1 MEYRS
6 LKINEPTNLL
16 KARTL
21 VALAILASLL
31 SVAKF
36 NHCADTGWATPDQ
49 YVHACYSDLPAL
61 FEARGLSTQ
70 QWPFASDDNSVEYPV
85 LTAMVMYATS
95 FAANSPVSYFN
106 INIFFLIL
114 LFIATAIVVRKIRPE
129 FAYLVPIAPAMVASL
144 FINWDLWAIATM
156 MLAIYWF
163 DQKQYL
169 SSAVLL
175 GVSISTK
182 FLPIFLLIPIV
193 FIFWRE
199 NKIKEAIKYAA
210 VTFGIWC
217 AINLPFALTTPT
229 GWWRFYKLNLER
241 GPDWG
246 SFWLALQ
253 QLGINS
259 TNLNY
264 LSILLLLIALTTVAI
279 LLFEI
284 KYTPSLAS
292 VAFFVLASVMLASK
306 VYSPQYVLWLTPLAV
321 IALTNKKDLHA
332 FWVWQATEVIYHIA
346 IWQHIALVTDAKFGL
361 GPTPYAVLTLLRIAG
376 TIYLMAVLA
385 RRALQ
390 ARNTHSRLLDLLFEG
405 SKAYP

>member
-1 MEYRS
+1 MS
-6 LKINEPTNLL
+6 QSNLL
-16 KARTL
+16 KTRFL
-21 VALAILASLL
+21 VVLAILAALL

-36 NHCADTGWATPDQ
+36 SHCANTGWASPDQ

-61 FEARGLSTQ
+61 FEARGLSTN
-70 QWPFASDDNSVEYPV
+70 QWPFASDENSVEYPV
-85 LTAMVMYATS
+85 ITAMVMYVTS

-114 LFIATAIVVRKIRPE
+114 LFIATVLVVRKIRPE
-129 FAYLVPIAPAMVASL
+129 FAYLVPIAPAMIASL

-163 DQKQYL
+163 DRKQFLY
-169 SSAVLL
+169 SALAM

-199 NKIKEAIKYAA
+199 NKIKEAIKYLAII
-210 VTFGIWC
+210 FGTWL
-217 AINLPFALTTPT
+217 AINLPFALTTPK
-229 GWWRFYKLNLER
+229 GWWRFYKLNLDR

-246 SFWLALQ
+246 SLWLALQ
-253 QLGINS
+253 QLGINF

-264 LSILLLLIALTTVAI
+264 LSILLLLIALTTIAI

-292 VAFFVLASVMLASK
+292 VAFFVIAAVMLASK

-332 FWVWQATEVIYHIA
+332 FWLWQTTELIYHIA
-346 IWQHIALVTDAKFGL
+346 IWQHLAQVTDAKFGL
-361 GPTPYAVLTLLRIAG
+361 APTPFAILTLLRIGG

>member
-1 MEYRS
+1 MS
-6 LKINEPTNLL
+6 QSNLL
-16 KARTL
+16 KTRIL
-21 VALAILASLL
+21 VVLAILAALL

-36 NHCADTGWATPDQ
+36 SHCANTGWATPDQ

-61 FEARGLSTQ
+61 FEARGLSTNE
-70 QWPFASDDNSVEYPV
+70 WPFASDDNSVEYPV
-85 LTAMVMYATS
+85 ITAMVMYATS

-114 LFIATAIVVRKIRPE
+114 LFIATVLVVRKIRPE
-129 FAYLVPIAPAMVASL
+129 FAYLVPVAPAMIASL
-144 FINWDLWAIATM
+144 FINWDLWAIASM
-156 MLAIYWF
+156 MIAIYWF
-163 DQKQYL
+163 DRKQYL
-169 SSAVLL
+169 ASSVLL
-175 GVSISTK
+175 GISISTK

-193 FIFWRE
+193 FIFWRDA
-199 NKIKEAIKYAA
+199 KMKEAIKYLAI
-210 VTFGIWC
+210 TFGIWL

-229 GWWRFYKLNLER
+229 GWWRFYKLNLDR

-253 QLGINS
+253 QLGINL

-264 LSILLLLIALTTVAI
+264 LSVLLLLIALTTIAI
-279 LLFEI
+279 LLFEL

-292 VAFFVLASVMLASK
+292 VAFFVIASVMLASK

-321 IALTNKKDLHA
+321 IALTNSKDLHA
-332 FWVWQATEVIYHIA
+332 FWLWQTTEIIYHIA
-346 IWQHIALVTDAKFGL
+346 IWQHLAQVTDAKFGL
-361 GPTPYAVLTLLRIAG
+361 GPTPFAILTLLRIAG

-390 ARNTHSRLLDLLFEG
+390 ARNTHSKLLDLLFEG

>member
-1 MEYRS
+1 MKVRV
-6 LKINEPTNLL
+6 
-16 KARTL
+16 L
-21 VALAILASLL
+21 VALAILAALL

-36 NHCADTGWATPDQ
+36 SHCANTGWATPDQ

-61 FEARGLSTQ
+61 FEARGLSTS

-85 LTAMVMYATS
+85 ITAMVMYVTS

-114 LFIATAIVVRKIRPE
+114 LFIGTVILVRKIRPE
-129 FAYLVPIAPAMVASL
+129 FAYLVPVAPAMIASL
-144 FINWDLWAIATM
+144 FINWDLWAIASM

-163 DQKQYL
+163 DRKQYL
-169 SSAVLL
+169 PSAVLL
-175 GVSISTK
+175 GISVSTK

-199 NKIKEAIKYAA
+199 AKIKEAIKYVAI
-210 VTFGIWC
+210 TFGIWF
-217 AINLPFALTTPT
+217 AINLPFAVTTPT
-229 GWWRFYKLNLER
+229 GWWRFYKLNLDR

-253 QLGINS
+253 QLGVNL

-264 LSILLLLIALTTVAI
+264 LSILLLLIALTSIAI
-279 LLFEI
+279 LLFEL

-292 VAFFVLASVMLASK
+292 VAFFVIASVMLASK

-321 IALTNKKDLHA
+321 IALTNTKDLHA
-332 FWVWQATEVIYHIA
+332 FWVWQTTETIYHIA
-346 IWQHIALVTDAKFGL
+346 IWQHLAQVTDAKFGL
-361 GPTPYAVLTLLRIAG
+361 GPTPFAILTLLRIAG

-390 ARNTHSRLLDLLFEG
+390 ARNTHSKLLDLLFEG

>member
-1 MEYRS
+1 M
-6 LKINEPTNLL
+6 KV
-16 KARTL
+16 RTF

-36 NHCADTGWATPDQ
+36 SHCANTGWATPDQ

-61 FEARGLSTQ
+61 FEARGLSTN

-85 LTAMVMYATS
+85 ITAMVMYVTS

-114 LFIATAIVVRKIRPE
+114 LFIATVLIVRKIRPE
-129 FAYLVPIAPAMVASL
+129 FAYLVPVAPAMIASL

-163 DQKQYL
+163 DRKQFTY
-169 SSAVLL
+169 SALL
-175 GVSISTK
+175 MGLSISTK

-199 NKIKEAIKYAA
+199 NKIKEAIKYIAIA
-210 VTFGIWC
+210 FGTWL
-217 AINLPFALTTPT
+217 AINLPFAVTTPT

-253 QLGINS
+253 QLGINL

-264 LSILLLLIALTTVAI
+264 LSILLLLIALTTIAI

-284 KYTPSLAS
+284 KYTPTLAS
-292 VAFFVLASVMLASK
+292 VSFFVLASVMLASK
-306 VYSPQYVLWLTPLAV
+306 VYSPQYVLWLAPLAV

-332 FWVWQATEVIYHIA
+332 FWVWQATELIYHIA
-346 IWQHIALVTDAKFGL
+346 IWQHLAQVTDAKFGL
-361 GPTPYAVLTLLRIAG
+361 GPTPFAILTLVRIGG

>member
-1 MEYRS
+1 MNQS
-6 LKINEPTNLL
+6 NLL
-16 KARTL
+16 KGRAL
-21 VALAILASLL
+21 IALAILASLL

-36 NHCADTGWATPDQ
+36 SHCANTGWVTPDQ
-49 YVHACYSDLPAL
+49 YIHACYSDLPAL
-61 FEARGLSTQ
+61 FEARGLSTN

-85 LTAMVMYATS
+85 ITAMVMYVTS

-114 LFIATAIVVRKIRPE
+114 LFIATVIVVRKIRPE
-129 FAYLVPIAPAMVASL
+129 FAYLVPVAPAMIASL

-163 DQKQYL
+163 DRKQFLY
-169 SSAVLL
+169 SALL
-175 GVSISTK
+175 MGVSISTK

-199 NKIKEAIKYAA
+199 KKIKEAIKYIAI
-210 VTFGIWC
+210 TFGIWL
-217 AINLPFALTTPT
+217 AINLPFAVTTPT
-229 GWWRFYKLNLER
+229 GWWRFYKLNLDR

-246 SFWLALQ
+246 SIWLALQ
-253 QLGINS
+253 QLGINF

-264 LSILLLLIALTTVAI
+264 LSILLLLIALTTIAI
-279 LLFEI
+279 LLFEL
-284 KYTPSLAS
+284 KYTPTLAS

-332 FWVWQATEVIYHIA
+332 FWLWQATEMIYHIA
-346 IWQHIALVTDAKFGL
+346 IWQHLAQVTDAKYGL
-361 GPTPYAVLTLLRIAG
+361 GPTPFAILTLLRIGG

>member
-1 MEYRS
+1 M
-6 LKINEPTNLL
+6 KIRVLI
-16 KARTL
+16 
-21 VALAILASLL
+21 ALTILASLL

-36 NHCADTGWATPDQ
+36 SHCANTGWATPDQ

-61 FEARGLSTQ
+61 FEARGLSTN
-70 QWPFASDDNSVEYPV
+70 QWPFASNDNSVEYPV
-85 LTAMVMYATS
+85 FTAMVMYVTS
-95 FAANSPVSYFN
+95 FAANSPLSYFN

-114 LFIATAIVVRKIRPE
+114 LFIATVLVVRKIRPE
-129 FAYLVPIAPAMVASL
+129 FTYLVPVAPAMIASL

-163 DQKQYL
+163 DRKQSLY
-169 SSAVLL
+169 SALLL

-182 FLPIFLLIPIV
+182 FLPIFLLIPIL

-199 NKIKEAIKYAA
+199 NKVKEAFKYVAIVFA
-210 VTFGIWC
+210 TCLV
-217 AINLPFALTTPT
+217 INLPFALTTPT

-246 SFWLALQ
+246 SIWLALQ
-253 QLGINS
+253 QLGINF

-264 LSILLLLIALTTVAI
+264 LSILLLLIALTTIAI

-332 FWVWQATEVIYHIA
+332 FWLWQATEIIYHIA
-346 IWQHIALVTDAKFGL
+346 IWQHLAQVTDATFGL
-361 GPTPYAVLTLLRIAG
+361 GPTPFALLTLLRIAG
-376 TIYLMAVLA
+376 TLYLLAILA

-390 ARNTHSRLLDLLFEG
+390 ARNTHSKLLDLLFEG

>member
-1 MEYRS
+1 MGQS
-6 LKINEPTNLL
+6 NLL
-16 KARTL
+16 KGRVL
-21 VALAILASLL
+21 IALAILASLL

-36 NHCADTGWATPDQ
+36 SHCANTGWATPDQ

-61 FEARGLSTQ
+61 FEARGLSTN

-85 LTAMVMYATS
+85 ITAMVMYVTS

-114 LFIATAIVVRKIRPE
+114 LFIATVLVVRKIRPE
-129 FAYLVPIAPAMVASL
+129 FAYLVPVAPAMIASL
-144 FINWDLWAIATM
+144 FINWDLWAIASM

-163 DQKQYL
+163 DRKQYL

-175 GVSISTK
+175 GLSISTK

-199 NKIKEAIKYAA
+199 NKIKEAIKYLAI
-210 VTFGIWC
+210 TFGTWLL
-217 AINLPFALTTPT
+217 INLPFAVTTPT
-229 GWWRFYKLNLER
+229 GWWRFYKLNLDR

-246 SFWLALQ
+246 SIWLALQ
-253 QLGINS
+253 QLGINF
-259 TNLNY
+259 TNLNW
-264 LSILLLLIALTTVAI
+264 LSILLLLIALTTIAI

-292 VAFFVLASVMLASK
+292 VAFFVIAAVMLASK

-321 IALTNKKDLHA
+321 IALTNTKDLHA
-332 FWVWQATEVIYHIA
+332 FWVWQTTETIYHIA
-346 IWQHIALVTDAKFGL
+346 IWQHLAQVTDAKFGL
-361 GPTPYAVLTLLRIAG
+361 GPTPFAILTLLRIAG

>member
-1 MEYRS
+1 MFVM
-6 LKINEPTNLL
+6 KPV
-16 KARTL
+16 KVRTL
-21 VALAILASLL
+21 IVLAILASLR

-36 NHCADTGWATPDQ
+36 SHCADTGWATPDQ

-85 LTAMVMYATS
+85 ITAMVMYVTS

-106 INIFFLIL
+106 VNIFFLIL
-114 LFIATAIVVRKIRPE
+114 LFIATVVLVRRIRPE
-129 FAYLVPIAPAMVASL
+129 FAYLVPVAPAMIASL

-156 MLAIYWF
+156 LLAIYWF
-163 DQKQYL
+163 DRKQYL
-169 SSAVLL
+169 GSAALMGL
-175 GVSISTK
+175 SISTK
-182 FLPIFLLIPIV
+182 FLPVFLLIPIA
-193 FIFWRE
+193 FILWRE
-199 NKIKEAIKYAA
+199 NKVKELLKFVVVAA
-210 VTFGIWC
+210 GTWL

-246 SFWLALQ
+246 SIWLALQ
-253 QLGINS
+253 QLGINF

-264 LSILLLLIALTTVAI
+264 LSILLLLIALTTIAV
-279 LLFEI
+279 LLFEL
-284 KYTPSLAS
+284 KHTPTLAS

-332 FWVWQATEVIYHIA
+332 FWVWQAPEMMYHLA
-346 IWQHIALVTDAKFGL
+346 IWQHLAQVTDAKFGL
-361 GPTPYAVLTLLRIAG
+361 GPTPFAILTLVRIGG

-385 RRALQ
+385 RRALM
-390 ARNTHSRLLDLLFEG
+390 ARNTHSKLLDLLFEG

>member
-1 MEYRS
+1 MKVRV
-6 LKINEPTNLL
+6 
-16 KARTL
+16 L
-21 VALAILASLL
+21 VALAILAALL

-36 NHCADTGWATPDQ
+36 SHCANTGWATPDQ

-61 FEARGLSTQ
+61 FEARGLSSNE
-70 QWPFASDDNSVEYPV
+70 WPFASDDNSVEYPV
-85 LTAMVMYATS
+85 VTAMVMYATS

-114 LFIATAIVVRKIRPE
+114 LFIATVVVVRKIRPE
-129 FAYLVPIAPAMVASL
+129 FAYLVPVAPAMIASL
-144 FINWDLWAIATM
+144 FINWDLWAIASM

-163 DQKQYL
+163 DRKQYL
-169 SSAVLL
+169 ASSVLL
-175 GVSISTK
+175 GISISTK

-199 NKIKEAIKYAA
+199 AKIKDAIKYVAI
-210 VTFGIWC
+210 TFGIWL
-217 AINLPFALTTPT
+217 AINLPFAVTTPT
-229 GWWRFYKLNLER
+229 GWWRFYKLNLDR

-253 QLGINS
+253 QLGINL

-264 LSILLLLIALTTVAI
+264 LSVLLLLIALTTIAI
-279 LLFEI
+279 LLFELG
-284 KYTPSLAS
+284 YTPSLAS
-292 VAFFVLASVMLASK
+292 VAFFVIASVMLASK

-321 IALTNKKDLHA
+321 IALTNSRDLHA
-332 FWVWQATEVIYHIA
+332 FWLWQTTEIIYHIA
-346 IWQHIALVTDAKFGL
+346 IWQHLAQVTDAKFGL
-361 GPTPYAVLTLLRIAG
+361 GPTPFAILTLLRIAG
-376 TIYLMAVLA
+376 TIYLMAILA

-390 ARNTHSRLLDLLFEG
+390 ARNTHSKLLDLLFEG

>member
-1 MEYRS
+1 MKVR
-6 LKINEPTNLL
+6 
-16 KARTL
+16 AL
-21 VALAILASLL
+21 VALAILAALL

-36 NHCADTGWATPDQ
+36 SHCASTGWATPDQ

-61 FEARGLSTQ
+61 FEARGLSTN

-85 LTAMVMYATS
+85 ITAMVMYLTS

-114 LFIATAIVVRKIRPE
+114 LFIATVILVRKIRPE
-129 FAYLVPIAPAMVASL
+129 FAYLVPVAPAMIASL
-144 FINWDLWAIATM
+144 FINWDLWAIASM

-163 DQKQYL
+163 DRKQFTN
-169 SSAVLL
+169 SALL
-175 GVSISTK
+175 MGLSISTK

-199 NKIKEAIKYAA
+199 NKIKEAIKYIAI
-210 VTFGIWC
+210 TFGIWL
-217 AINLPFALTTPT
+217 AINLPFAVTTPT
-229 GWWRFYKLNLER
+229 GWWRFYQLNLDR

-253 QLGINS
+253 QLGINL

-264 LSILLLLIALTTVAI
+264 LSILLLLIALTSISI

-284 KYTPSLAS
+284 KYTPTLAS
-292 VAFFVLASVMLASK
+292 VSFFVLASVMLASK

-332 FWVWQATEVIYHIA
+332 FWLWQATELIYHIA
-346 IWQHIALVTDAKFGL
+346 IWQHLAQVTDAKFGL
-361 GPTPYAVLTLLRIAG
+361 GPTPFAILTLVRIAG

-390 ARNTHSRLLDLLFEG
+390 ARNTHSKLLDLLFEG